1 MPPSPPGQETE
12 AKLVLLADDHA
23 DSVAG
28 YDLLLRSHG
37 YRTAVALDGPQA
49 VEQAR
54 RLRPDLILLDLG
66 LPGLSGWEVLQLL
79 RADAATAA
87 TPVVVVTGHLFPH
100 DIAMAEE
107 AGCSAILPKPCD
119 AEALLEAARTWTGGP
134 AGRPG

>member
-1 MPPSPPGQETE
+1 MAPSTPEPGTE

-28 YDLLLRSHG
+28 YELLLRSHG

-49 VEQAR
+49 IEQAR

-66 LPGLSGWEVLQLL
+66 LPGLSGWEVLQRL
-79 RADAATAA
+79 RADTATAA
-87 TPVVVVTGHLFPH
+87 TPVVVVTGHLFPQ
-100 DIAMAEE
+100 DIAHAEA